1 MKTDIWAD
9 LEWRGLLYQAT
20 DKELSRLLKEETFT
34 LYCGFDPT
42 GDSLHVGSLVPL
54 LALARFQRAG
64 HIPIALAGG
73 ATGLI
78 GDPSGKTQERQL
90 NTREQVAANVESIR
104 KQLEKFLDFSA
115 GRFSA
120 KLVDNAEWLDRY
132 NLIDFLRDVGKHFT
146 INDMLSKESV
156 RNRMEAGISYTEFSY
171 QLLQAYDFYHLA
183 THYDCRLQTGGSD
196 QWGNIVAGIE
206 LIRRT
211 ARRQV
216 YGLTF
221 PLITKADGSKFGKTA
236 EGTSCWLDPK
246 RTSPYKF
253 YQFFI
258 QTEDRDVLKLLR
270 YFTFLSKEEIGE
282 MEAAVESA
290 PEKREAQRMLARHMT
305 ELVHGQSEMQRAEA
319 AAKALFG
326 GDLRLLDEST
336 LLEVFEEAP
345 SKDLS
350 KEWVGRPLVDAL
362 VEIGV
367 EQSKAAARQSIQG
380 GGLYLNNER
389 IQDVRK
395 LLTEEHLMHSKYIV
409 IRRGKR
415 NYYLIRIC

>member
-1 MKTDIWAD
+1 MRMDIWAE
-9 LEWRGLLYQAT
+9 LQWRGLLYQAT
-20 DKELSRLLKEETFT
+20 DENLKRLLKDESFT

-64 HIPIALAGG
+64 HAPIALAGG

-78 GDPSGKTQERQL
+78 GDPSGKKEERQL
-90 NTREQVAANVESIR
+90 CTREQVAANVEGIR
-104 KQLEKFLDFSA
+104 KQLEKFLDFNAGSLSA
-115 GRFSA
+115 R
-120 KLVDNAEWLDRY
+120 LVDNAEWLDGY
-132 NLIDFLRDVGKHFT
+132 NLLNFLRDIGKHFT
-146 INDMLSKESV
+146 INDMLSKDSV
-156 RNRMEAGISYTEFSY
+156 RNRLETGISYTEFSY

-183 THYDCRLQTGGSD
+183 TRYGCRLQTGGSD
-196 QWGNIVAGIE
+196 QWGNIVAGID
-206 LIRRT
+206 LTRRM
-211 ARRQV
+211 AQRQV

-258 QTEDRDVLKLLR
+258 QTEDRDVIKFLR

-282 MEAAVESA
+282 LEAALEAS
-290 PEKREAQRMLARHMT
+290 PEKREAQRALARNMT

-326 GDLRLLDEST
+326 GGLELLDERT

-350 KEWVGRPLVDAL
+350 REWVSVFLVDLL
-362 VEIGV
+362 VEAGI

-380 GGLYLNNER
+380 GGIYLNNER
-389 IQDVRK
+389 IQDVRER
-395 LLTEEHLMHSKYIV
+395 LSEERLMHGRYVV

-415 NYYLIRIC
+415 NYYLIRFC

>member
-20 DKELSRLLKEETFT
+20 DESLGRLLNEETFT

-64 HIPIALAGG
+64 HVPIALAGG

-78 GDPSGKTQERQL
+78 GDPSGKKQERQL
-90 NTREQVAANVESIR
+90 KTREEIAANVEGIR
-104 KQLEKFLDFSA
+104 KQLERFLDFNA
-115 GRFSA
+115 GSLSA
-120 KLVDNAEWLDRY
+120 KLVDNAEWLDGY
-132 NLIDFLRDVGKHFT
+132 NLLNFLRDIGKHFT

-156 RNRMEAGISYTEFSY
+156 RNRIETGISYTEFSY
-171 QLLQAYDFYHLA
+171 QLLQAYDFYYLS
-183 THYDCRLQTGGSD
+183 THYGCRLQTGGSD

-206 LIRRT
+206 LTRRM
-211 ARRQV
+211 AQRQV

-258 QTEDRDVLKLLR
+258 QTEDRDVIKFLR
-270 YFTFLSKEEIGE
+270 YFTFLSREEIGQLE
-282 MEAAVESA
+282 VALKSV
-290 PEKREAQRMLARHMT
+290 PEKREAQRALARHMT

-319 AAKALFG
+319 AARALFG
-326 GDLRLLDEST
+326 DSLWLLDERT

-350 KEWVGRPLVDAL
+350 REWIGRPLVDVL
-362 VEIGV
+362 VQAGV
-367 EQSKAAARQSIQG
+367 EKSKAAGRQSIQG

-389 IQDVRK
+389 IEDVHER
-395 LLTEEHLMHSKYIV
+395 LSEQHLIHSKYIV

-415 NYYLIRIC
+415 NYYLVRIF

>member
-1 MKTDIWAD
+1 MKTDIWEE
-9 LEWRGLLYQAT
+9 LQWRGLLYQAT
-20 DKELSRLLKEETFT
+20 DEDLKRLLKEESFT

-64 HIPIALAGG
+64 HAPIALAGG

-78 GDPSGKTQERQL
+78 GDPSGKKEERQL
-90 NTREQVAANVESIR
+90 CTREQVAANVEGIR
-104 KQLEKFLDFSA
+104 KQLEKFLDFNSGSLSA
-115 GRFSA
+115 R
-120 KLVDNAEWLDRY
+120 LVDNAEWLDGY
-132 NLIDFLRDVGKHFT
+132 NLLNFLRDVGKHFT
-146 INDMLSKESV
+146 VNDMLSKDSV
-156 RNRMEAGISYTEFSY
+156 RNRLETGISYTEFSY

-183 THYDCRLQTGGSD
+183 THYGCRLQTGGSD
-196 QWGNIVAGIE
+196 QWGNIVAGID
-206 LIRRT
+206 LIRRM
-211 ARRQV
+211 AQRQA

-258 QTEDRDVLKLLR
+258 QTEDRDVIKFLR

-282 MEAAVESA
+282 LESTLEAA
-290 PEKREAQRMLARHMT
+290 PEKREAQRALARNMT
-305 ELVHGQSEMQRAEA
+305 QLVHGQTEMQRAEA

-326 GDLRLLDEST
+326 GGLELLDERT

-350 KEWVGRPLVDAL
+350 REWVGKVLVDLL
-362 VEIGV
+362 VEAGI

-380 GGLYLNNER
+380 GGIYLNNER
-389 IQDVRK
+389 IQDVRER
-395 LLTEEHLMHSKYIV
+395 LAEERLMHGRYIV

-415 NYYLIRIC
+415 NYYLIRFC